1 MKLLAEQ
8 RRRLTAENCVKT
20 AQRCLGPG
28 WNHVSATIRRGLVM
42 AEVVAVIQAQD
53 DGISAEARL
62 AYLNDLVRIADA
74 LLESAS

>member
-1 MKLLAEQ
+1 
-8 RRRLTAENCVKT
+8 
-20 AQRCLGPG
+20 
-28 WNHVSATIRRGLVM
+28 M